1 MTISASEIAGLLFDK
16 DGTLLLYDES
26 WAPINREA
34 ARLAAAGNETLEPE
48 LLIAGGMDPVS
59 GKTRA
64 DSLFAAGN
72 AAEIAAGLVA
82 AGSAVDVAELTVA
95 LDALFVRG
103 ADFAVPVTDLA
114 VLFASLKARGLKLGV
129 ASSDNELSIRRTAER
144 LGFAAFLD
152 FVAGYDSGH
161 GVKPG
166 PGMLLGFCAATG
178 LDPAQVA
185 MVGDNKHD
193 MHMGINAGA
202 GLKVAVLSGTGTRET
217 LSECADIILDDIAA
231 LEALL
236 PIPSDRQSA

>member
-1 MTISASEIAGLLFDK
+1 MRFCPRCRFRRSG
-16 DGTLLLYDES
+16 DGSCRPLCQ
-26 WAPINREA
+26 PQ
-34 ARLAAAGNETLEPE
+34 
-48 LLIAGGMDPVS
+48 
-59 GKTRA
+59 
-64 DSLFAAGN
+64 
-72 AAEIAAGLVA
+72 
-82 AGSAVDVAELTVA
+82 
-95 LDALFVRG
+95 
-103 ADFAVPVTDLA
+103 
-114 VLFASLKARGLKLGV
+114 ARGLKLGV

>member
-95 LDALFVRG
+95 LDALLS
-103 ADFAVPVTDLA
+103 AVPISP
-114 VLFASLKARGLKLGV
+114 FR
-129 ASSDNELSIRRTAER
+129 
-144 LGFAAFLD
+144 
-152 FVAGYDSGH
+152 
-161 GVKPG
+161 
-166 PGMLLGFCAATG
+166 
-178 LDPAQVA
+178 
-185 MVGDNKHD
+185 
-193 MHMGINAGA
+193 
-202 GLKVAVLSGTGTRET
+202 
-217 LSECADIILDDIAA
+217 
-231 LEALL
+231 
-236 PIPSDRQSA
+236 